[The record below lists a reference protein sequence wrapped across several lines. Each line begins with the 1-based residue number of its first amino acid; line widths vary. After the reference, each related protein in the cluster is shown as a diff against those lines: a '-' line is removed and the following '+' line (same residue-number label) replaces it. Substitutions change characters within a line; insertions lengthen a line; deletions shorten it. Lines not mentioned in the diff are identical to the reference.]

1 MLREE
6 FEKRTGF
13 YPTLELY
20 EIIEKHYST
29 MAVDKDEFCKRYKK
43 NTDRLAEQIQL
54 EADEVAWKREQRLEG
69 EKRKEIAEKE
79 AEIKDLMNQV
89 ETLENQL
96 ETELEWKPR
105 GILSKMDQKKYEEL
119 EGSGGTKYFNEFE
132 ARAWIEKEFG
142 FRKDLIQII
151 TELKTYEVNKY
162 NQLRQT
168 ETVIR
173 KPVYNATDWNYI
185 RFNVQS
191 WQYEVINGQLEQYCD

>member
-54 EADEVAWKREQRLEG
+54 EADEVAWKREQRREG

-142 FRKDLIQII
+142 FRRDLIQLI
-151 TELKTYEVNKY
+151 TEQKIFEINKY
-162 NQLRQT
+162 NHLRQT
-168 ETVIR
+168 GTVIR
-173 KPVYNATDWNYI
+173 KPVYNATDWNYV
-185 RFNVQS
+185 RFDVRGF
-191 WQYEVINGQLEQYCD
+191 QYEVVNGQLEQYV